1 MGMKDLIRGKRLY
14 LDTNVLIYLFE
25 GFPTFRHVLTE
36 MTECA
41 DAGEAS
47 LFTGEITIAEL
58 MVIPFKKDQPALIKF
73 YMEAL
78 EDKRFIKLLPSTQ
91 KVYLKTAYLRAT
103 QPKMKTPDAIHVAT
117 AVEGAMDVFIT
128 NDAGIK
134 TPDGL
139 ERLLLSDLIPAN
151 PND

>member
-1 MGMKDLIRGKRLY
+1 MGMRERIIGKRIY
-14 LDTNVLIYLFE
+14 VDTNILIYLFE
-25 GFPTFRHVLTE
+25 GFPKFRHLIEEITQCV
-36 MTECA
+36 

-58 MVIPFKKDQPALIKF
+58 MVMPFKKDKPELVKF

-78 EDKRFIKLLPSTQ
+78 EDKAFIKLLPTTQ

-103 QPKMKTPDAIHVAT
+103 LSKMKTPDAIHVAT

-139 ERLLLSDLIPAN
+139 ERILLSEHV
-151 PND
+151 